1 LHFGTYIFNKA
12 LGDCLVFK
20 DESGLFAVGHM
31 ALAYLLSK
39 SSAKLLKVNFNIPLV
54 LVLSIIPDADILLGV
69 SSLHRGPTHSLIV
82 ALLIF
87 APLFVV
93 YRRKAVPYFL
103 ALISHAAIA
112 DFIVGGQ
119 IMLFWPLTS
128 QLFGLHGYIDINSL
142 TNIALEWTLFVVSTI
157 VLFKT
162 RDSAVF
168 FQNRKSNLLLA
179 IPIST
184 VLLPT
189 LVSYPLH
196 VPLLMM
202 PPHAFYLVLFSIA
215 VLTVIAG
222 TLKKPTQPTHAES
235 ATSLTPK
242 SYLEPNSGSMHKP
255 VGGLPAAFPAEL
267 NKNS

>member
-1 LHFGTYIFNKA
+1 
-12 LGDCLVFK
+12 LVFK
-20 DESGLFAVGHM
+20 EKSALFAVGHM

-69 SSLHRGPTHSLIV
+69 STLHRGPTHSLIF
-82 ALLIF
+82 ALIVL
-87 APLFVV
+87 APFFVV

-112 DFIVGGQ
+112 DFIVGGN
-119 IMLFWPLTS
+119 IMLFWPLTP
-128 QLFGLHGYIDINSL
+128 QLFGLQGFIDISSL
-142 TNIALEWTLFVVSTI
+142 ANIALEWALFVISTL

-162 RDSAVF
+162 GDSAVF
-168 FQNRKSNLLLA
+168 FQNKKSNLLLA
-179 IPIST
+179 IPIGT

-189 LVSYPLH
+189 FVSYPLQ

-222 TLKKPTQPTHAES
+222 LLKKPTQPPTH
-235 ATSLTPK
+235 K
-242 SYLEPNSGSMHKP
+242 
-255 VGGLPAAFPAEL
+255 
-267 NKNS
+267 

>member
-1 LHFGTYIFNKA
+1 LA
-12 LGDCLVFK
+12 FK
-20 DESGLFAVGHM
+20 EESASFAVGHM

-69 SSLHRGPTHSLIV
+69 SELHRGPTHSLIF
-82 ALLIF
+82 ALIVF
-87 APLFVV
+87 IPFFVL

-112 DFIVGGQ
+112 DFLIGGN

-128 QLFGLHGYIDINSL
+128 QLFGLNDCICISSFV
-142 TNIALEWTLFVVSTI
+142 NITLEWTLFAVSTLI
-157 VLFKT
+157 MFKT
-162 RDSAVF
+162 GDLSVF
-168 FQNRKSNLLLA
+168 FQNHKSNLLLA
-179 IPIST
+179 IPIGT

-189 LVSYPLH
+189 LVSYPLQ

-222 TLKKPTQPTHAES
+222 FLKKR
-235 ATSLTPK
+235 
-242 SYLEPNSGSMHKP
+242 
-255 VGGLPAAFPAEL
+255 
-267 NKNS
+267 

>member
-1 LHFGTYIFNKA
+1 M
-12 LGDCLVFK
+12 
-20 DESGLFAVGHM
+20 FAVGHM

-54 LVLSIIPDADILLGV
+54 LVLSIIPDADILFGV
-69 SSLHRGPTHSLIV
+69 SGLHRGPTHSLIF
-82 ALLIF
+82 ALIIF
-87 APLFVV
+87 APFFVV

-112 DFIVGGQ
+112 DFLVGGQ

-128 QLFGLHGYIDINSL
+128 QLFGLHGYIEIWSW
-142 TNIALEWTLFVVSTI
+142 TNIALEWALFVVSTV

-179 IPIST
+179 IPIGT

-189 LVSYPLH
+189 FVSFPLQ

-222 TLKKPTQPTHAES
+222 PLKKQAQPTRAEG
-235 ATSLTPK
+235 ATSPTTK
-242 SYLEPNSGSMHKP
+242 SYLEPIRNSLQKP
-255 VGGLPAAFPAEL
+255 VGGLSREA
-267 NKNS
+267 SSRSI